1 MIFNIKHT
9 VSIVIAFSFA
19 ITTANAQSLIDEDM
33 LDNIELN
40 AKPLWSDNTAA
51 FTTNTI
57 PDKYKDE
64 SAVVF
69 GYKRNVTIDKKS
81 RTGFF
86 TRGERSLLF
95 FENVHFKVKV
105 NDKNS
110 VTTFTEVFFRYRDK
124 EDGFSA
130 KVIKPDGTATTIS
143 LNDAVA
149 VESTE
154 NIPEFYKSFFDQE
167 SGGQARYFKVAIPD
181 LEANDILEYV
191 AITKSKLNVAYSGY
205 IEFSPQYEVCN
216 KAYPVLFNQI
226 GIETDDKS
234 FFKSMALNGA
244 PEFKKE
250 ATADNEFY
258 RYVFTDVNRGTE
270 KDVNFVNTLLTNP
283 VTKFQV
289 IYANKANA
297 KGALIGEK
305 GEIKTGFTKEEL
317 AKKAWED
324 YNLVGDYGYGN
335 YGYGYRVQNFI
346 DDTWG
351 SLKKLGAKK
360 WEEKEYIEKVYY
372 KLRNVVVYRD
382 NYMSDKV
389 FAYIFGSLLFQR
401 DIKSDLIITVSNTT
415 GKLKDVLFDEEI
427 KFATRV
433 NNTIYYNATDYSN
446 PGEPVESFLGNEGY
460 IIEKPAKSGVQP
472 ITTFTFPDATALEN
486 NSDYVFTS
494 TLNKDMSTL
503 SVTRTSTYKGISKA
517 RNISDALKYTTYMLD
532 DYKYYGGENPTEKMK
547 AREEE
552 EYDKSVRALKDNF
565 KELKPK
571 FVKSELQS
579 EFGNIAKYKDFVI
592 VNDGRSLKKQDLIFT
607 EEFELSGMV
616 RKAGKKLLV
625 NVAGLVG
632 SQLQIKKEERVRKY
646 DINVGHAKSLFW
658 TINFKIPDGYTAEG
672 LKELATEVTNETGTY
687 ASTADQKDGVVT
699 IKIKKLYKKA
709 NVSKDKWQDMLAF
722 IDAAYNNSF
731 KYILLKPKN

>member
-1 MIFNIKHT
+1 MIFNIKNKI
-9 VSIVIAFSFA
+9 SIVIVFCFA
-19 ITTANAQSLIDEDM
+19 ITTVNAQTLIDEDV
-33 LDNIELN
+33 LDNVELN
-40 AKPLWSDNTAA
+40 AKPLWSDNAPA
-51 FTTNTI
+51 FAVNI
-57 PDKYKDE
+57 VPAKYKDE

-86 TRGERSLLF
+86 TKGERSLLF
-95 FENVHFKVKV
+95 FENVHFKIKV
-105 NDKNS
+105 NDKSS
-110 VTTFTEVFFRYRDK
+110 VKTFTEVFFRYRDK

-154 NIPEFYKSFFDQE
+154 SIPEFYKSFFDQE

-226 GIETDDKS
+226 GIETDEKS

-250 ATADNEFY
+250 PTADNEFY
-258 RYVFTDVNRGTE
+258 RYVFTDIDRGTE

-289 IYANKANA
+289 IYANKANV

-317 AKKAWED
+317 CKKAWED
-324 YNLVGDYGYGN
+324 YNQVGDYSYGN
-335 YGYGYRVQNFI
+335 YGYGYTVQNFI
-346 DDTWG
+346 DNTW
-351 SLKKLGAKK
+351 SDLKKLGAKK

-382 NYMSDKV
+382 NYMSDKM
-389 FAYIFGSLLFQR
+389 FAYIFGSLLFQK

-427 KFATRV
+427 KYATRV
-433 NNTIYYNATDYSN
+433 NNIIYHNATDYSN

-460 IIEKPAKSGVQP
+460 IIEKPAKGGLQP
-472 ITTFTFPDATALEN
+472 ITAFTFPDATALEN

-494 TLNKDMSTL
+494 ALNKDMSTL

-592 VNDGRSLKKQDLIFT
+592 VNDGRSLKKQDLVFT

-658 TINFKIPDGYTAEG
+658 TINFKIPEGYTAEG
-672 LKELATEVTNETGTY
+672 LKELGTEVTNETGTY

-709 NVSKDKWQDMLAF
+709 NVSKDKWQDMLSF

-731 KYILLKPKN
+731 KYILLKPKA

>member
-1 MIFNIKHT
+1 MIFNIKHIT
-9 VSIVIAFSFA
+9 TIIIAFCFA
-19 ITTANAQSLIDEDM
+19 ITATNAQTLIDEDV
-33 LDNIELN
+33 LDNVELN
-40 AKPLWSDNTAA
+40 AKPLWSDNTPA
-51 FTTNTI
+51 FAKNTV

-86 TRGERSLLF
+86 TKGERSLLF
-95 FENVHFKVKV
+95 FENVHFKIKV
-105 NDKNS
+105 NDKSS
-110 VTTFTEVFFRYRDK
+110 VTTFTEVYFRYRDK

-149 VESTE
+149 VESTDK
-154 NIPEFYKSFFDQE
+154 IPEFYKSFFDQE

-226 GIETDDKS
+226 GIETDEKS

-258 RYVFTDVNRGTE
+258 RYVFTDVDRGTE

-305 GEIKTGFTKEEL
+305 GEIKAGFTKEEL

-324 YNLVGDYGYGN
+324 YNLVGDYDYGN

-346 DDTWG
+346 DDTWN

-372 KLRNVVVYRD
+372 KLRNVIVYRD

-433 NNTIYYNATDYSN
+433 NNIIYYNATDYSN

-460 IIEKPAKSGVQP
+460 IIEKPAKGGVQP
-472 ITTFTFPDATALEN
+472 ITAFTFPDATALEN

-494 TLNKDMSTL
+494 ALNKDMSTL

-592 VNDGRSLKKQDLIFT
+592 INDGRSLKKQDLIFT

-658 TINFKIPDGYTAEG
+658 TINFKIPEGYTAEG

-731 KYILLKPKN
+731 KYILLKPKS